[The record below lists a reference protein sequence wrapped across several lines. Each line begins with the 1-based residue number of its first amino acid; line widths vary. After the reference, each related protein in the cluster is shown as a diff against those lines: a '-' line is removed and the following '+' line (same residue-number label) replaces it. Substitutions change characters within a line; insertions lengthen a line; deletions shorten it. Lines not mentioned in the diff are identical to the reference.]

1 MLRQARLKTYPVPR
15 ARRGMSYFF
24 ARTVLSDLVMEAFV
38 SSTLAVAVAEIGD
51 KTQLL
56 ALFLAARFAQKSAII
71 SGIFVATL
79 LNHFVSAV
87 LGVWIA
93 EWVAPE
99 TVKWIVGLSFIA
111 VGLWL
116 LLPDKDGD
124 DGGRW
129 LQYGA
134 FGATLIL
141 FFLAE
146 VGDKTQIATV
156 LLAAKYQ
163 TMFWVVVGSTLGLM
177 LANVPVVYLGEM
189 LMKKIPV
196 AAVRAAACI
205 LFCILGVLTL
215 MGGGISFG

>member
-1 MLRQARLKTYPVPR
+1 MLCY
-15 ARRGMSYFF
+15 GSFF
-24 ARTVLSDLVMEAFV
+24 
-38 SSTLAVAVAEIGD
+38 SSTLAVAIAEIGD

-99 TVKWIVGLSFIA
+99 IMKWIVGLSFIA

-116 LLPDKDGD
+116 LLSDKNDES
-124 DGGRW
+124 GGRW
-129 LQYGA
+129 LRYGA

-163 TMFWVVVGSTLGLM
+163 SMFWVVVGSTLGLM
-177 LANVPVVYLGEM
+177 LASVPVVYLGEI

-196 AAVRAAACI
+196 AAVRIVACV
-205 LFCILGVLTL
+205 LFCILGLLTL
-215 MGGGISFG
+215 MGGGISLG